1 MIPTQ
6 RNQSGAAMETI
17 VASPVH
23 RLAHGALS
31 RLARDRAMAAAITAP
46 SGQRFELSYR
56 GPGIP
61 QALPDGIADFEAV
74 RLQDPAWIGTHRLV
88 VRVPLVVLDV
98 CWNEGEPVRIM
109 VFCRGDWEDDL
120 LEATA

>member
-1 MIPTQ
+1 
-6 RNQSGAAMETI
+6 METI

-23 RLAHGALS
+23 RLAHSAL
-31 RLARDRAMAAAITAP
+31 RWLRRDRGMTAAITAP

-56 GPGIP
+56 GPEIP
-61 QALPDGIADFEAV
+61 HALPDEIADFEAV
-74 RLQDPAWIGTHRLV
+74 LLQNPAWIGAHRLV

-98 CWNEGEPVRIM
+98 CWNEDEPVRIM
-109 VFCRGDWEDDL
+109 AFCRGDWEDDL